1 MSPSSDMKTNPTDD
15 LIWRALA
22 DPVRRE
28 ILDLLSTNPRT
39 TGELV
44 AHFDSLCRTG
54 VMKHLDVLV
63 AADLVIV
70 AKSGRTRWNHLNPVP
85 IERVCQR
92 WVDGHVKRIS
102 RSALRLKA
110 TVEQDA
116 MVMNQPVKPKQTR
129 RKCND
134 KRSEMV

>member
-1 MSPSSDMKTNPTDD
+1 MSLYDDMKIDLAED

-22 DPVRRE
+22 EPIRRE
-28 ILDLLSTNPRT
+28 ILDVLSAAPRT

-63 AADLVIV
+63 AAELVIV

-92 WVDGHVKRIS
+92 WVDGHMKRIA
-102 RSALRLKA
+102 RSAIRLKEVIERDSIYENLSSQ
-110 TVEQDA
+110 T
-116 MVMNQPVKPKQTR
+116 KQTIGAKKPT
-129 RKCND
+129 RK
-134 KRSEMV
+134 